1 MYLKLKIKKLIR
13 CHNIL
18 NRILMI
24 YFQMINGNKNRY

>member
-1 MYLKLKIKKLIR
+1 MHHKLKIKKLIR

-24 YFQMINGNKNRY
+24 YLQLINGNKNRY